1 MFNKVLLEQDKV
13 RYNEFEKM
21 KEMKKNK
28 EVSKLYDYLSYKQSL
43 TIHQEEMTEI
53 WEILIKRVESV
64 QNEKFF
70 GGEFPEISN
79 KIKEFCNNPSI
90 DNELLKAL
98 KDIMIKIEFKSDMAA
113 AFVKDLPM
121 NCMRKILNNQRLPEY
136 IKRMLIVTGLAG
148 KKQYYED
155 ITKRIM
161 CYTENGK
168 YEELLSVVVMH
179 FGNDFS
185 NIITNLKQK
194 SVEYTKKIE
203 KLEYELEKITAKD
216 LEITKKRTRELEK
229 KLEELKM
236 KKKIHFEESRT
247 LKLKS
252 PMTEES
258 SNMEKYDKEEEK
270 LQNELEEIKIKK
282 RLKAQFREHDGKFKT
297 KEEGKKKSQMNAFE
311 LKILDEQ
318 SIIRSNMTEEEV
330 SKMKEELEK
339 VRKLKE
345 QVQDEEKD
353 FVEKNSELLK
363 LKNLQKIDK
372 DKYGL
377 FSVFNY
383 MLMIKEFKMDECYE
397 ETVKEFEFE
406 RQLGVLEYEYDIFKK
421 TGSFLHLTVKEK
433 LVKFEQKFKSQYH
446 PQSKIETRK
455 DFVTLKDWLNVRKV
469 NSIETRIEKLKKKF
483 PVVPHVPAVPQISTP
498 PKHLGTKK
506 EKHPKQMIGEDRG
519 EASRM
524 LRRAKSMDTIST
536 KSSSGIHI
544 GKAEKFSKSASF
556 PSTDERKKLGKEKV
570 MTT

>member
-1 MFNKVLLEQDKV
+1 
-13 RYNEFEKM
+13 
-21 KEMKKNK
+21 
-28 EVSKLYDYLSYKQSL
+28 
-43 TIHQEEMTEI
+43 MT
-53 WEILIKRVESV
+53 
-64 QNEKFF
+64 KFF
-70 GGEFPEISN
+70 AGEFPEISN

-98 KDIMIKIEFKSDMAA
+98 KDIMIKIEFKSDMSA

-185 NIITNLKQK
+185 KIITNLKQK
-194 SVEYTKKIE
+194 SDEYTKKID

-258 SNMEKYDKEEEK
+258 SNMEEYVKEEEK

-297 KEEGKKKSQMNAFE
+297 KEEGKDESQMSAKEKEIYHNQ
-311 LKILDEQ
+311 ILNEMN
-318 SIIRSNMTEEEV
+318 IVEEE
-330 SKMKEELEK
+330 
-339 VRKLKE
+339 
-345 QVQDEEKD
+345 
-353 FVEKNSELLK
+353 
-363 LKNLQKIDK
+363 KI
-372 DKYGL
+372 
-377 FSVFNY
+377 
-383 MLMIKEFKMDECYE
+383 
-397 ETVKEFEFE
+397 
-406 RQLGVLEYEYDIFKK
+406 
-421 TGSFLHLTVKEK
+421 
-433 LVKFEQKFKSQYH
+433 
-446 PQSKIETRK
+446 
-455 DFVTLKDWLNVRKV
+455 
-469 NSIETRIEKLKKKF
+469 
-483 PVVPHVPAVPQISTP
+483 
-498 PKHLGTKK
+498 KK
-506 EKHPKQMIGEDRG
+506 EKRIR
-519 EASRM
+519 
-524 LRRAKSMDTIST
+524 
-536 KSSSGIHI
+536 
-544 GKAEKFSKSASF
+544 KSAKIEGA
-556 PSTDERKKLGKEKV
+556 STRRRKRFCGKKFGAFKTQKLAKNR
-570 MTT
+570 